1 MKKYKVLDEFDD
13 VTTIKLHDQEIL
25 PHELKEDGKWPAN
38 FSPFSSPS
46 YEPHYSVWVYKDA
59 DEKVEAIYRAQ
70 FFVEDL
76 GCDSFIV
83 EVVHTGDCETY
94 MHLHQDSE
102 LNTGILD
109 CILTTVLEI
118 ECILPQIAEQHD
130 KFLGV
135 EPYYKL

>member
-1 MKKYKVLDEFDD
+1 MKKYKVLDVFDD

-25 PHELKEDGKWPAN
+25 PQELREDGKWPAC
-38 FSPFSSPS
+38 FSPYKNPS
-46 YEPHYSVWVYKDA
+46 YEPHYSVIVNKDKG
-59 DEKVEAIYRAQ
+59 EVSTLYIAQ

-83 EVVHTGDCETY
+83 EVVHVGECETH

-102 LNTGILD
+102 LNAGILD
-109 CILTTVLEI
+109 CIWSTVLEI

-130 KFLGV
+130 KSLGV
-135 EPYYKL
+135 EL

>member
-1 MKKYKVLDEFDD
+1 MKKYKVSNEFDV
-13 VTTIKLHDQEIL
+13 VTNIKLHNKEIL

-46 YEPHYSVWVYKDA
+46 YEPHYSVWVYKDH
-59 DEKVEAIYRAQ
+59 DDKVEAIYYAQ

-83 EVVHTGDCETY
+83 EVVYVGHCETH
-94 MHLHQDSE
+94 MHLHHDSE
-102 LNTGILD
+102 LNAGILEE
-109 CILTTVLEI
+109 IWSTVCEI
-118 ECILPQIAEQHD
+118 ECILPQIAKKHD

-135 EPYYKL
+135 EPY